1 MAEIILRNPQKFDVG
16 VFTSAKDEMDHL
28 GVNIPHGSFLPVTE
42 TELKYIASRSNV
54 LRRGILRVEDDDE
67 AMRKVGIDQAT
78 DPNFISDEEI
88 AKKLG
93 GTVKKI
99 KEWLGTVN
107 EGYILD
113 RIYDV
118 AMTMNLSMD
127 KLKVLQAKMP
137 DKNILGE

>member
-1 MAEIILRNPQKFDVG
+1 M
-16 VFTSAKDEMDHL
+16 
-28 GVNIPHGSFLPVTE
+28 
-42 TELKYIASRSNV
+42 

-67 AMRKVGIDQAT
+67 AMRKVGIDQTT
-78 DPNFISDEEI
+78 DPNFISDDEI

-127 KLKVLQAKMP
+127 KLKALQAKMP